1 MADLD
6 QLLDDLSSADED
18 RAQAAIPAL
27 SVHGAAAI
35 RALEKLLESPI
46 ADRRWW
52 ATYALSAFKAQ
63 PEAQKA
69 VIRMLQD
76 PDNAVR
82 QCAALAMKHNPT
94 PDGLAPLVQNLHSE
108 DRLTARLAGDA
119 LAALGPAAVP
129 QLADASQDPSP
140 AVRIEAVRALAEM
153 RHPDA
158 IAPLFKCIDDPS
170 SVVTHWAEEGLDRL
184 GIGMMFF
191 NP

>member
-1 MADLD
+1 MAELD
-6 QLLDDLSSADED
+6 QLLEDLTSEDED

-27 SVHGAAAI
+27 SVHGPAAVQ
-35 RALEKLLESPI
+35 LLTQVLDSPI

-52 ATYALSAFKAQ
+52 ATYALSVFKADPQ
-63 PEAQKA
+63 AQNA
-69 VIRMLQD
+69 IIRMLRD
-76 PDNAVR
+76 PDNAVQ
-82 QCAALAMKHNPT
+82 QCAALALKHNPS
-94 PDGLAPLVQNLHSE
+94 PDALGPLLHSLRSK
-108 DRLTARLAGDA
+108 DRLTARLSGDA
-119 LAALGPAAVP
+119 LAALGSASVP
-129 QLADASQDPSP
+129 QLAEASKDPSP

-158 IAPLFKCIDDPS
+158 IGPLFKCIDDPS

>member
-1 MADLD
+1 MAELD
-6 QLLDDLSSADED
+6 QLLEDLSSEDED

-35 RALEKLLESPI
+35 DALIELLDSPI

-52 ATYALSAFKAQ
+52 ATYALSVFKAE
-63 PEAQKA
+63 PEAQRA
-69 VIRMLQD
+69 VIGMLRDADSSVQ
-76 PDNAVR
+76 
-82 QCAALAMKHNPT
+82 QCAALAIKHNPT
-94 PDGLAPLVQNLHSE
+94 PDALAALMDTLHSK
-108 DRLTARLAGDA
+108 DRLTSRLSGDA
-119 LAALGPAAVP
+119 LAALGAPAVP
-129 QLADASQDPSP
+129 RLAEASKDPSP

-158 IAPLFKCIDDPS
+158 IGPLFKCIDDPS

>member
-1 MADLD
+1 MAELA
-6 QLLDDLSSADED
+6 QLLEDLSSEDED

-27 SVHGAAAI
+27 SVQGAAAI
-35 RALEKLLESPI
+35 HGLIGLLDSPV

-52 ATYALSAFKAQ
+52 ATYALSVFKEEPDAQ
-63 PEAQKA
+63 GAI
-69 VIRMLQD
+69 IRMLRD
-76 PDNAVR
+76 PDSAVQ
-82 QCAALAMKHNPT
+82 QCAALALKHNPT
-94 PDGLAPLVQNLHSE
+94 PDAVAPLMDTLHAT

-119 LAALGPAAVP
+119 LAAIGASAVP
-129 QLADASQDPSP
+129 HLATASKDPSP

-158 IAPLFKCIDDPS
+158 IGPLFKCIDDPS